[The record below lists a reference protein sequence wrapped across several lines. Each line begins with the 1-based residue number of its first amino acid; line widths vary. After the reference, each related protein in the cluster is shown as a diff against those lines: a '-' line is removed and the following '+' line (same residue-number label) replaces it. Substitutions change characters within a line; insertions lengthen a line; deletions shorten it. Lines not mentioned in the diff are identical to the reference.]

1 MKKNKDKK
9 DNKEEKKPIENID
22 DLNLTDEVKKE
33 QPKTEKNLKGNDK
46 PIEVV
51 DELPE
56 DKEDEISLGIEGVK
70 ISNEAIATYAGIAI
84 AEVPGVYGMDSTF
97 VEALR
102 GRKNVTKGIKVE
114 ADEKTAKIDVNIIVE
129 YGVRIPD
136 VAFEIQGKVK
146 KSVETMTGLKVSEVN
161 VHIQGVHT
169 NNVAGQEPEEE
180 SENEEDNDEI

>member
-1 MKKNKDKK
+1 MKEKNKNKEK
-9 DNKEEKKPIENID
+9 KEEKKPIENID
-22 DLNLTDEVKKE
+22 DLNLTDEVKKDI
-33 QPKTEKNLKGNDK
+33 PKEEKKIEGNDK

-56 DKEDEISLGIEGVK
+56 DKEDEISLGVEGVK

-102 GRKNVTKGIKVE
+102 GRKNLTKGIKVE

-129 YGVRIPD
+129 YGARIPE
-136 VAFEIQGKVK
+136 VAFEIQSRVK
-146 KSVETMTGLKVSEVN
+146 KSVEAMTGLNVLEVN
-161 VHIQGVHT
+161 VHVNGV
-169 NNVAGQEPEEE
+169 QRP
-180 SENEEDNDEI
+180 SKS

>member
-1 MKKNKDKK
+1 MKNKENKNNK
-9 DNKEEKKPIENID
+9 DNKPEEKKLIENID

-33 QPKTEKNLKGNDK
+33 EPKKDK

-56 DKEDEISLGIEGVK
+56 DKDDEISIGIEGVK

-102 GRKNVTKGIKVE
+102 GRKNLTKGIKVE

-129 YGVRIPD
+129 YGARIPE
-136 VAFEIQGKVK
+136 VAFEIQSRVK
-146 KSVETMTGLKVSEVN
+146 KSVEAMTGLNVLEVN
-161 VHIQGVHT
+161 VHVNGV
-169 NNVAGQEPEEE
+169 QRP
-180 SENEEDNDEI
+180 SKS

>member
-1 MKKNKDKK
+1 MKNKENKNNK
-9 DNKEEKKPIENID
+9 DNKPEEKKPIENID

-33 QPKTEKNLKGNDK
+33 EPKNDK

-56 DKEDEISLGIEGVK
+56 DKDDEISIGIEGVK

-102 GRKNVTKGIKVE
+102 GRKNLTKGIKVE

-129 YGVRIPD
+129 YGARIPE
-136 VAFEIQGKVK
+136 VAFEIQSRVK
-146 KSVETMTGLKVSEVN
+146 KSVEAMTGLNVLEVN
-161 VHIQGVHT
+161 VHVNGV
-169 NNVAGQEPEEE
+169 QRP
-180 SENEEDNDEI
+180 SKS

>member
-1 MKKNKDKK
+1 MKNKEKK
-9 DNKEEKKPIENID
+9 EDIVEEKQEIENID
-22 DLNLTDEVKKE
+22 DLNLKDEIRKE
-33 QPKTEKNLKGNDK
+33 EPKSEINSKDK

-56 DKEDEISLGIEGVK
+56 DKEDEISLGVEGVK

-102 GRKNVTKGIKVE
+102 GRKNLTKGIKVE

-129 YGVRIPD
+129 YGARIPE
-136 VAFEIQGKVK
+136 VAFEIQSRVK
-146 KSVETMTGLKVSEVN
+146 KSVEAMTGLNVLEVN
-161 VHIQGVHT
+161 VHVNGV
-169 NNVAGQEPEEE
+169 QRP
-180 SENEEDNDEI
+180 SKS

>member
-1 MKKNKDKK
+1 MKNKEKK
-9 DNKEEKKPIENID
+9 EDIVEEKQEIENID
-22 DLNLTDEVKKE
+22 DLNLKDEIRKE
-33 QPKTEKNLKGNDK
+33 EPKSEINSKDK

-56 DKEDEISLGIEGVK
+56 DKEDEISLGVEGVK

-102 GRKNVTKGIKVE
+102 GRKNLTKGIKVE

-129 YGVRIPD
+129 YGARIPE
-136 VAFEIQGKVK
+136 VAFEIQSRVK
-146 KSVETMTGLKVSEVN
+146 KSVEAMTGLNVLEVN
-161 VHIQGVHT
+161 VHVNGV
-169 NNVAGQEPEEE
+169 QKP
-180 SENEEDNDEI
+180 SKS